1 MQKVN
6 LKKHGALLCAF
17 LAVAAA
23 AVLRQIGFCV
33 NEQLDQFFT
42 ILRAVIYIGLFVAWG
57 ISVRSRIIQ
66 PQVRRYLTA
75 VSALMIFWMTVR
87 SIRYSLE
94 EALWVMRHLWYL
106 YYLPMLFIPLLAV
119 FIALSLGKPESFH
132 LPKWT
137 VLLYIPTAALLLLVL
152 TNDLHQLVFVF
163 PADAVVWRD
172 DYHYAIGY
180 FLAVCWMILC
190 TVTALV
196 TMLIKCR
203 IPHGRKA
210 LMLPFV
216 PTAIALLYGVLYV
229 LRVLGVFRLMWLRI
243 IAGDMT
249 VVFCLLITAT
259 LESCIQC
266 GLIQSNTHY
275 NDLLLSCTLR
285 VQLTDPEYQLLL
297 SSRSAEPI
305 PLQTMRQ
312 TETGPVRL
320 DGGLRL
326 SGAPVR
332 GGHVLWTED
341 VSELLEVLEELQDV
355 KDSLEDN
362 NALLRAEYTLK
373 AREAH
378 IAEQDRLY
386 NIIQRETVPR
396 IKLLAELTD
405 ACETMGDEAQRK
417 QILGKM
423 AVIGAYL
430 KRRSNL
436 IFLADKTPLF
446 QEKELHLTFG
456 ESMDNLELCGITC
469 GLLSE
474 LEGPVEARQ
483 LMKMYDL
490 FEEIV
495 ERSIDTMSTITVWI
509 GPADGALR
517 MTVNTDSTAELSPLV
532 SDSVSALRD
541 EDGEWQ
547 LCMVLRAG
555 GALE

>member
-42 ILRAVIYIGLFVAWG
+42 ILRAAIYIGLFVAWG

-119 FIALSLGKPESFH
+119 FIALSLGKPESFR

-152 TNDLHQLVFVF
+152 TNDLHQLVFRF
-163 PADAVVWRD
+163 PEDAVVWMNEYR
-172 DYHYAIGY
+172 YGIVY
-180 FLAVCWMILC
+180 FPVVGWMVLC
-190 TVTALV
+190 ALTALV
-196 TMLIKCR
+196 IMLVKCR
-203 IPHGRKA
+203 VPNSRKV
-210 LMLPFV
+210 LVLPFV
-216 PTAIALLYGVLYV
+216 PVVLSVIYGALYIFQLP
-229 LRVLGVFRLMWLRI
+229 WLRL
-243 IAGDMT
+243 IAGDVT
-249 VVFCLLITAT
+249 VVFCLLIAAT

-266 GLIQSNTHY
+266 GLIQTNTHY

-285 VQLTDPEYQLLL
+285 VQLTDPEYQRLL

-305 PLQTMRQ
+305 PLQIMRQ

-386 NIIQRETVPR
+386 NIIQRETAPR

-405 ACETMGDEAQRK
+405 AFETMGDEAQRK

-517 MTVNTDSTAELSPLV
+517 ITINTDSAADLSPLG

-555 GALE
+555 GELE

>member
-42 ILRAVIYIGLFVAWG
+42 ILRAAIYIGLFVAWG

-119 FIALSLGKPESFH
+119 FIALSLGKPESFR

-152 TNDLHQLVFVF
+152 TNDLHQLVFRF
-163 PADAVVWRD
+163 PEDAVVWMNEYR
-172 DYHYAIGY
+172 YGIVY
-180 FLAVCWMILC
+180 FPVVGWMVLC
-190 TVTALV
+190 ALTALV
-196 TMLIKCR
+196 IMLVKCR
-203 IPHGRKA
+203 VPNSRKV
-210 LMLPFV
+210 LVLPFV
-216 PTAIALLYGVLYV
+216 PVVLSVIYGALYIFQLP
-229 LRVLGVFRLMWLRI
+229 WLRL
-243 IAGDMT
+243 IAGDVT
-249 VVFCLLITAT
+249 VVFCLLIAAT

-285 VQLTDPEYQLLL
+285 VQLTDPEYQRLL

-305 PLQTMRQ
+305 PLQIMRQ

-386 NIIQRETVPR
+386 NIIQRETAPR

-405 ACETMGDEAQRK
+405 AFETMGDEAQRK

-495 ERSIDTMSTITVWI
+495 ERSIDTMTTITVWI

-517 MTVNTDSTAELSPLV
+517 ITINTDSAADLSPLG

-555 GALE
+555 GESE

>member
-42 ILRAVIYIGLFVAWG
+42 ILRAAIYIGLFVAWG

-119 FIALSLGKPESFH
+119 FIALSLGKPESFR

-152 TNDLHQLVFVF
+152 TNDLHQLVFRF
-163 PADAVVWRD
+163 PEDAVVWMNEYR
-172 DYHYAIGY
+172 YGIVY
-180 FLAVCWMILC
+180 FPVVGWMVLC
-190 TVTALV
+190 ALTALV
-196 TMLIKCR
+196 IMLVKCR
-203 IPHGRKA
+203 VPNSRKV
-210 LMLPFV
+210 LVLPFV
-216 PTAIALLYGVLYV
+216 PVVLSVIYGALYIFQLP
-229 LRVLGVFRLMWLRI
+229 WLRL
-243 IAGDMT
+243 IAGDVT
-249 VVFCLLITAT
+249 VVFCLLIAAT

-285 VQLTDPEYQLLL
+285 VQLTDPEYQRLL

-305 PLQTMRQ
+305 PLQIMRQ

-386 NIIQRETVPR
+386 NIIQRETAPR

-405 ACETMGDEAQRK
+405 AFETMGDEAQRK

-474 LEGPVEARQ
+474 LE
-483 LMKMYDL
+483 
-490 FEEIV
+490 EIGRASCR
-495 ERSIDTMSTITVWI
+495 ERV
-509 GPADGALR
+509 
-517 MTVNTDSTAELSPLV
+517 
-532 SDSVSALRD
+532 
-541 EDGEWQ
+541 
-547 LCMVLRAG
+547 
-555 GALE
+555 

>member
-42 ILRAVIYIGLFVAWG
+42 ILRAAIYIGLFVAWG

-119 FIALSLGKPESFH
+119 FIALSLGKPESFR

-152 TNDLHQLVFVF
+152 TNDLHQLVFRF
-163 PADAVVWRD
+163 PEDAVVWMNEYRYD
-172 DYHYAIGY
+172 IVY
-180 FLAVCWMILC
+180 FPVVGWMVLC
-190 TVTALV
+190 ALTALV
-196 TMLIKCR
+196 IMLVKCR
-203 IPHGRKA
+203 VPNSRKV
-210 LMLPFV
+210 LVLPFV
-216 PTAIALLYGVLYV
+216 PVVLSVIYGALYIFQLP
-229 LRVLGVFRLMWLRI
+229 WLRL
-243 IAGDMT
+243 IAGDVT
-249 VVFCLLITAT
+249 VVFCLLIAAT

-285 VQLTDPEYQLLL
+285 VQLTDPEYQRLL

-305 PLQTMRQ
+305 PLQIMRQ

-474 LEGPVEARQ
+474 LEGLVEARQ

-495 ERSIDTMSTITVWI
+495 ERSIDTMTTITVWI

-517 MTVNTDSTAELSPLV
+517 ITINTDSAADLSPLG

-555 GALE
+555 GELE

>member
-42 ILRAVIYIGLFVAWG
+42 ILRAAIYIGLFVAWG

-119 FIALSLGKPESFH
+119 FIARSLGKPESFR

-152 TNDLHQLVFVF
+152 TNDLHQLVFRF
-163 PADAVVWRD
+163 PEDAVVWMNEYR
-172 DYHYAIGY
+172 YGIVY
-180 FLAVCWMILC
+180 FPVVGWMVLC
-190 TVTALV
+190 ALTALV
-196 TMLIKCR
+196 IMLVKCR
-203 IPHGRKA
+203 VPNSRKV
-210 LMLPFV
+210 LVLPFV
-216 PTAIALLYGVLYV
+216 PVVLSVIYGALYIFQLP
-229 LRVLGVFRLMWLRI
+229 WLRL
-243 IAGDMT
+243 IAGDVT
-249 VVFCLLITAT
+249 VVFCLLIAAT

-285 VQLTDPEYQLLL
+285 VQLTDPEYQRLL

-305 PLQTMRQ
+305 PLQIMRQ

-386 NIIQRETVPR
+386 NIIQRETAPR

-405 ACETMGDEAQRK
+405 AFETMGDEAQRK

-495 ERSIDTMSTITVWI
+495 ERSIDTMTTITVWI

-517 MTVNTDSTAELSPLV
+517 ITINTDSAADLSPLG

>member
-1 MQKVN
+1 MQKLN
-6 LKKHGALLCAF
+6 LKKHRAF
-17 LAVAAA
+17 FCVAFAVTAA
-23 AVLRQIGFCV
+23 AVLRQIGFQV
-33 NEQLDQFFT
+33 EAPFNWLFSFF
-42 ILRAVIYIGLFVAWG
+42 RSVIYIMLFAAWG
-57 ISVRSRIIQ
+57 ISVCRRIIQ

-75 VSALMIFWMTVR
+75 ISALMVFWVTAR
-87 SIRYSLE
+87 TLRHLFAE
-94 EALWVMRHLWYL
+94 TPWTLRHLWYL
-106 YYLPMLFIPLLAV
+106 YYLPMLFIPLLALFV
-119 FIALSLGKPESFH
+119 ALSLGKPDNFR

-137 VLLYIPTAALLLLVL
+137 ALLYIPTAALLLLVL
-152 TNDLHQLVFVF
+152 TNDLHQLVFRF
-163 PADAVVWRD
+163 PEDAVVWMNEYR
-172 DYHYAIGY
+172 YGIVY
-180 FLAVCWMILC
+180 FPVVGWMVLC
-190 TVTALV
+190 ALTALV
-196 TMLIKCR
+196 IMLVKCR
-203 IPHGRKA
+203 VPNSRKV
-210 LMLPFV
+210 LVLPFV
-216 PTAIALLYGVLYV
+216 PVVLSVIYGALYIFQLP
-229 LRVLGVFRLMWLRI
+229 WLRL
-243 IAGDMT
+243 IAGDVT
-249 VVFCLLITAT
+249 VVFCLLIAAT

-285 VQLTDPEYQLLL
+285 VQLTDPEYQRLL

-305 PLQTMRQ
+305 PLQIMRQ

-386 NIIQRETVPR
+386 NIIQRETAPR

-405 ACETMGDEAQRK
+405 AFETMGDEAQRK

-495 ERSIDTMSTITVWI
+495 ERSIDTMTTITVWI

-517 MTVNTDSTAELSPLV
+517 ITINTDSAADLSPLG

>member
-42 ILRAVIYIGLFVAWG
+42 ILRAAIYIGLFVAWG

-119 FIALSLGKPESFH
+119 FIALSLGKPESFR

-152 TNDLHQLVFVF
+152 TNDLHQLVFRF
-163 PADAVVWRD
+163 PEDAVVWMNEYR
-172 DYHYAIGY
+172 YGIVY
-180 FLAVCWMILC
+180 FPVVGWMVLC
-190 TVTALV
+190 ALTALV
-196 TMLIKCR
+196 IMLVKCR
-203 IPHGRKA
+203 VPNSRKV
-210 LMLPFV
+210 LVLPFV
-216 PTAIALLYGVLYV
+216 PVVLSVIYGALYIFQLP
-229 LRVLGVFRLMWLRI
+229 WLRL
-243 IAGDMT
+243 IAGDVT
-249 VVFCLLITAT
+249 VVFCLLIAAT

-285 VQLTDPEYQLLL
+285 VQLTDPEYQRLL

-305 PLQTMRQ
+305 PLQIMRQ

-386 NIIQRETVPR
+386 NIIQRETAPR

-405 ACETMGDEAQRK
+405 AFETMGDEAQRK

-430 KRRSNL
+430 NRRSNL

-495 ERSIDTMSTITVWI
+495 ERSIDTMTTITVWI

-517 MTVNTDSTAELSPLV
+517 ITINTDSAADLSPLG

-555 GALE
+555 GELE

>member
-1 MQKVN
+1 MQKLN
-6 LKKHGALLCAF
+6 LKKHRAF
-17 LAVAAA
+17 FCVAFAATAA
-23 AVLRQIGFCV
+23 AVLRQIGFQV
-33 NEQLDQFFT
+33 EAPFNWLFSFF
-42 ILRAVIYIGLFVAWG
+42 RSVIYIMLFAAWG
-57 ISVRSRIIQ
+57 ISVCRRIIQ

-75 VSALMIFWMTVR
+75 ISALMVFWVTAR
-87 SIRYSLE
+87 TLRHLFAE
-94 EALWVMRHLWYL
+94 TPWALRHLWYL
-106 YYLPMLFIPLLAV
+106 YYLPMLFIPLLALFV
-119 FIALSLGKPESFH
+119 ALSLGKPDNFR

-137 VLLYIPTAALLLLVL
+137 ALLYIPTAALLLLVL
-152 TNDLHQLVFVF
+152 TNDLHQLVFRF
-163 PADAVVWRD
+163 PEDAVVWMNEYR
-172 DYHYAIGY
+172 YGIVY
-180 FLAVCWMILC
+180 FPVVGWMVLC
-190 TVTALV
+190 ALTALV
-196 TMLIKCR
+196 IMLVKCR
-203 IPHGRKA
+203 VPNSRKV
-210 LMLPFV
+210 LVLPFV
-216 PTAIALLYGVLYV
+216 PVVLSVIYGALYIFQLP
-229 LRVLGVFRLMWLRI
+229 WLRL
-243 IAGDMT
+243 IAGDVT
-249 VVFCLLITAT
+249 VVFCLLIAAT

-285 VQLTDPEYQLLL
+285 VQLTDPEYQRLL

-305 PLQTMRQ
+305 PLQIMRQ

-373 AREAH
+373 ACEAH

-386 NIIQRETVPR
+386 NIIQRETAPR

-405 ACETMGDEAQRK
+405 AFETMGDEAQRK

-517 MTVNTDSTAELSPLV
+517 ITVNTDSAADLSPLG

>member
-1 MQKVN
+1 MQRLN
-6 LKKHGALLCAF
+6 LKKYSIFLCVALAIT
-17 LAVAAA
+17 AA
-23 AVLRQIGFCV
+23 AVLRQIGFQV
-33 NEQLDQFFT
+33 EAPFNWLFSFF
-42 ILRAVIYIGLFVAWG
+42 RSVIYIMLFAAWG
-57 ISVRSRIIQ
+57 ISVCRRIIQ
-66 PQVRRYLTA
+66 PQVRRYLNA
-75 VSALMIFWMTVR
+75 ISALMVFWVTAR
-87 SIRYSLE
+87 TLRHLFAE
-94 EALWVMRHLWYL
+94 TPWALRHLWYL
-106 YYLPMLFIPLLAV
+106 YYLPMLFIPLLALFV
-119 FIALSLGKPESFH
+119 ALSLGKPDNFR

-137 VLLYIPTAALLLLVL
+137 ALLYIPTAALLLLVL
-152 TNDLHQLVFVF
+152 TNDLHQLVFRF
-163 PADAVVWRD
+163 PEDAVVWMNEYR
-172 DYHYAIGY
+172 YGIVY
-180 FLAVCWMILC
+180 FPVVGWMVLC
-190 TVTALV
+190 ALTALV
-196 TMLIKCR
+196 IMLVKCR
-203 IPHGRKA
+203 VPNSRKV
-210 LMLPFV
+210 LVLPFV
-216 PTAIALLYGVLYV
+216 PVVLSVIYGALYIFQLP
-229 LRVLGVFRLMWLRI
+229 WLRL
-243 IAGDMT
+243 IAGDVT
-249 VVFCLLITAT
+249 VVFCLLIAAT

-285 VQLTDPEYQLLL
+285 VQLTDPEYQLLI

-305 PLQTMRQ
+305 PLQIMRQ

-386 NIIQRETVPR
+386 NIIQRETAPR

-405 ACETMGDEAQRK
+405 AFETMGDEAQRK

-474 LEGPVEARQ
+474 LERPVEARQ

-517 MTVNTDSTAELSPLV
+517 ITVNTDSAADLSPLV

-555 GALE
+555 GESE

>member
-42 ILRAVIYIGLFVAWG
+42 ILRAAIYIGLFVAWG

-66 PQVRRYLTA
+66 PQVHRYLTA

-119 FIALSLGKPESFH
+119 FIALSLGKPESFR

-152 TNDLHQLVFVF
+152 TNDLHQLVFRF
-163 PADAVVWRD
+163 PEDAVVWMNEYR
-172 DYHYAIGY
+172 YGIVY
-180 FLAVCWMILC
+180 FPVVGWMVLC
-190 TVTALV
+190 ALTALV
-196 TMLIKCR
+196 IMLVKCR
-203 IPHGRKA
+203 VPNSRKV
-210 LMLPFV
+210 LVLPFV
-216 PTAIALLYGVLYV
+216 PVVLSVIYGALYIFQLP
-229 LRVLGVFRLMWLRI
+229 WLRL
-243 IAGDMT
+243 IAGDVT
-249 VVFCLLITAT
+249 VVFCLLIAAT

-285 VQLTDPEYQLLL
+285 VQLTDPEYQRLL

-305 PLQTMRQ
+305 PLQIMRQ

-373 AREAH
+373 VREAH

-386 NIIQRETVPR
+386 NIIQRETAPR

-405 ACETMGDEAQRK
+405 AFETMGDEAQRK

-490 FEEIV
+490 FEGIV

-517 MTVNTDSTAELSPLV
+517 ITINTDSAADLSPLG

-555 GALE
+555 GELE

>member
-1 MQKVN
+1 MQKLN
-6 LKKHGALLCAF
+6 LKKHRAF
-17 LAVAAA
+17 FCVAFAVTAA
-23 AVLRQIGFCV
+23 AVLRQIGFQV
-33 NEQLDQFFT
+33 EAPFNWLFSFF
-42 ILRAVIYIGLFVAWG
+42 RSAIYIMLFAAWG
-57 ISVRSRIIQ
+57 ISVCRRIIQ

-75 VSALMIFWMTVR
+75 ISALMVFWVTAR
-87 SIRYSLE
+87 TLRHLFAE
-94 EALWVMRHLWYL
+94 TPWALRHLWYL
-106 YYLPMLFIPLLAV
+106 YYLPMLFIPLLALFV
-119 FIALSLGKPESFH
+119 ALSLGKPDNFR

-137 VLLYIPTAALLLLVL
+137 ALLYIPTAALLLLVL
-152 TNDLHQLVFVF
+152 TNDLHQLVFRF
-163 PADAVVWRD
+163 PEDAVVWMNEYR
-172 DYHYAIGY
+172 YGIVY
-180 FLAVCWMILC
+180 FPVVGWMVLC
-190 TVTALV
+190 ALTALV
-196 TMLIKCR
+196 IMLVKCR
-203 IPHGRKA
+203 VPNSRKV
-210 LMLPFV
+210 LVLPFV
-216 PTAIALLYGVLYV
+216 PVVLSVIYGALYIFQLP
-229 LRVLGVFRLMWLRI
+229 WLRL
-243 IAGDMT
+243 IAGDVT
-249 VVFCLLITAT
+249 VVFCLLIAAT

-285 VQLTDPEYQLLL
+285 VQLTDPEYQRLL

-305 PLQTMRQ
+305 PLQIMRQ

-386 NIIQRETVPR
+386 NIIQRETAPR

-405 ACETMGDEAQRK
+405 AFETMGDEAQRK

-474 LEGPVEARQ
+474 LEGLVEARQ

-495 ERSIDTMSTITVWI
+495 ERSIDTMTTITVWI

-517 MTVNTDSTAELSPLV
+517 ITINTDSAADLSPLG

>member
-42 ILRAVIYIGLFVAWG
+42 ILRAAIYIGLFVAWG

-119 FIALSLGKPESFH
+119 FIALSLGKPESFR

-152 TNDLHQLVFVF
+152 TNDLHQLVFRF
-163 PADAVVWRD
+163 PEDAVVWMNEYR
-172 DYHYAIGY
+172 YGIVY
-180 FLAVCWMILC
+180 FPVVGWMVLC
-190 TVTALV
+190 ALTALV
-196 TMLIKCR
+196 IMLVKCR
-203 IPHGRKA
+203 VPNSRKV
-210 LMLPFV
+210 LVLPFV
-216 PTAIALLYGVLYV
+216 PVVLSVIYGALYIFQLP
-229 LRVLGVFRLMWLRI
+229 WLRL
-243 IAGDMT
+243 IAGDVT
-249 VVFCLLITAT
+249 VVFCLLIAAT

-285 VQLTDPEYQLLL
+285 VQLTDPEYQRLL

-305 PLQTMRQ
+305 PLQIMRQ

-386 NIIQRETVPR
+386 NIIQRETAPR

-405 ACETMGDEAQRK
+405 AFETMGDEAQRK

-495 ERSIDTMSTITVWI
+495 ECSIDTMTTITVWI

-517 MTVNTDSTAELSPLV
+517 ITINTDSAADLSPLG

-555 GALE
+555 GELE

>member
-42 ILRAVIYIGLFVAWG
+42 ILRAAIYIGLFVAWG

-119 FIALSLGKPESFH
+119 FIALSLGKPESFR

-152 TNDLHQLVFVF
+152 TNDLHQLVFRF
-163 PADAVVWRD
+163 PEDAVVWMNEYR
-172 DYHYAIGY
+172 YGIVY
-180 FLAVCWMILC
+180 FPVVGWMVLC
-190 TVTALV
+190 ALTALV
-196 TMLIKCR
+196 IMLVKCR
-203 IPHGRKA
+203 VPNSRKV
-210 LMLPFV
+210 LVLPFV
-216 PTAIALLYGVLYV
+216 PVVLSVIYGALYIFQLP
-229 LRVLGVFRLMWLRI
+229 WLRL
-243 IAGDMT
+243 IAGDVT

-285 VQLTDPEYQLLL
+285 VQLTDPEYQRLL

-305 PLQTMRQ
+305 PLQIMRQ

-386 NIIQRETVPR
+386 NIIQRETAPR

-405 ACETMGDEAQRK
+405 AFETMGDEAQRK

-517 MTVNTDSTAELSPLV
+517 ITINTDSAADLSPLG

-555 GALE
+555 GELE

>member
-42 ILRAVIYIGLFVAWG
+42 ILRAAIYIGLFVAWG

-119 FIALSLGKPESFH
+119 FIALSLGKPESFR

-152 TNDLHQLVFVF
+152 TNDLHQLVFRF
-163 PADAVVWRD
+163 PEDAVVWMDEYR
-172 DYHYAIGY
+172 YGIVY
-180 FLAVCWMILC
+180 FPVVGWMVLC
-190 TVTALV
+190 ALTALV
-196 TMLIKCR
+196 IMLVKCR
-203 IPHGRKA
+203 VPNSRKV
-210 LMLPFV
+210 LVLPFV
-216 PTAIALLYGVLYV
+216 PVVLSVIYGALYIFQLP
-229 LRVLGVFRLMWLRI
+229 WLRL
-243 IAGDMT
+243 IAGDVT
-249 VVFCLLITAT
+249 VVFCLLIAAT

-266 GLIQSNTHY
+266 GLIQSNAHY

-285 VQLTDPEYQLLL
+285 VQLTDPEYQRLL

-305 PLQTMRQ
+305 PLQIMRQ

-386 NIIQRETVPR
+386 NIIQRETAPR

-405 ACETMGDEAQRK
+405 AFETMGDEAQRK

-517 MTVNTDSTAELSPLV
+517 ITINTDSAADLSPLG

-555 GALE
+555 GELE

>member
-23 AVLRQIGFCV
+23 AVLRQNGFCVV
-33 NEQLDQFFT
+33 NEQLDQFFA
-42 ILRAVIYIGLFVAWG
+42 ILRAAISIGLFVAWG

-119 FIALSLGKPESFH
+119 FIALSLGKPESFR

-152 TNDLHQLVFVF
+152 TNDLHQLVFRF
-163 PADAVVWRD
+163 PEDAVVWMNEYRYD
-172 DYHYAIGY
+172 IVY
-180 FLAVCWMILC
+180 FPVVGWMVLC
-190 TVTALV
+190 ALTALV
-196 TMLIKCR
+196 IMLVKCR
-203 IPHGRKA
+203 VPNSRKV
-210 LMLPFV
+210 LVLPFV
-216 PTAIALLYGVLYV
+216 PVVLSVIYGALYIFQLP
-229 LRVLGVFRLMWLRI
+229 WLRL
-243 IAGDMT
+243 IAGDVT
-249 VVFCLLITAT
+249 VVFCLLIAAT

-285 VQLTDPEYQLLL
+285 VQLTDPEYQRLL

-305 PLQTMRQ
+305 PLQIMRQ

-386 NIIQRETVPR
+386 NIIQRETAPR

-405 ACETMGDEAQRK
+405 AFETMGDEAQRK

-517 MTVNTDSTAELSPLV
+517 ITINTDSAADLSPLG

>member
-42 ILRAVIYIGLFVAWG
+42 ILRAAIYIGLFVAWG

-119 FIALSLGKPESFH
+119 FIALSLGKPESFR

-152 TNDLHQLVFVF
+152 TNDLHQLVFRF
-163 PADAVVWRD
+163 PEDAVVWMNEYR
-172 DYHYAIGY
+172 YGIVY
-180 FLAVCWMILC
+180 FPVVGWMVLC
-190 TVTALV
+190 ALTALV
-196 TMLIKCR
+196 IMLVKCR
-203 IPHGRKA
+203 VPNSRKV
-210 LMLPFV
+210 LVLPFV
-216 PTAIALLYGVLYV
+216 PVVLSVIYGALYIFQLP
-229 LRVLGVFRLMWLRI
+229 WLRL
-243 IAGDMT
+243 IAGDVT
-249 VVFCLLITAT
+249 VVFCLLIAAT

-285 VQLTDPEYQLLL
+285 VQLTDPEYQRLL

-305 PLQTMRQ
+305 PLQIMRQ

-386 NIIQRETVPR
+386 NIIQRQTAPR

-405 ACETMGDEAQRK
+405 AFETMGDEAQRK

-495 ERSIDTMSTITVWI
+495 ERSIDTMTTITVWI

-517 MTVNTDSTAELSPLV
+517 ITINTDSAADLSPLG

-555 GALE
+555 GELE

>member
-42 ILRAVIYIGLFVAWG
+42 ILRAAIYIGLFVAWG

-119 FIALSLGKPESFH
+119 FIALSLGKPESFR

-152 TNDLHQLVFVF
+152 TNDLHQLVFRF
-163 PADAVVWRD
+163 PEDAVVWMNEYR
-172 DYHYAIGY
+172 YGIVY
-180 FLAVCWMILC
+180 FPVVGWMVLC
-190 TVTALV
+190 ALTALV
-196 TMLIKCR
+196 IMLVKCR
-203 IPHGRKA
+203 VPNSRKV
-210 LMLPFV
+210 LVLPFV
-216 PTAIALLYGVLYV
+216 PVVLSVIYGALYIFQLP
-229 LRVLGVFRLMWLRI
+229 WLRL
-243 IAGDMT
+243 IAGDVT
-249 VVFCLLITAT
+249 VVFCLLIAAT

-285 VQLTDPEYQLLL
+285 VQLTDPEYQRLL

-305 PLQTMRQ
+305 PLQIMRQ

-386 NIIQRETVPR
+386 NIIQRETAPR

-405 ACETMGDEAQRK
+405 AFETMGDEAQRK

-474 LEGPVEARQ
+474 LERPVEARQ

-517 MTVNTDSTAELSPLV
+517 ITINTDSAADLSPLG

-547 LCMVLRAG
+547 LCMVLRAAG
-555 GALE
+555 ELE

>member
-42 ILRAVIYIGLFVAWG
+42 ILRAAIYIGLFVAWG

-119 FIALSLGKPESFH
+119 FIALSLGKPESFR

-152 TNDLHQLVFVF
+152 TNDLHQLVFRF
-163 PADAVVWRD
+163 PEDAVVWMNEYR
-172 DYHYAIGY
+172 YGIVY
-180 FLAVCWMILC
+180 FPVVGWMVLC
-190 TVTALV
+190 ALTALV
-196 TMLIKCR
+196 IMLVKCR
-203 IPHGRKA
+203 VPNSRKV
-210 LMLPFV
+210 LVLPFV
-216 PTAIALLYGVLYV
+216 PVVLSVIYGALYIFQLP
-229 LRVLGVFRLMWLRI
+229 WLRL
-243 IAGDMT
+243 IAGDVT
-249 VVFCLLITAT
+249 VVFCLLIAAT

-305 PLQTMRQ
+305 PLQIMRQ

-474 LEGPVEARQ
+474 LERPVEARQ

-495 ERSIDTMSTITVWI
+495 ERSIDTMTTITVWI

-517 MTVNTDSTAELSPLV
+517 ITINTDSAADLSPLG

-555 GALE
+555 GELE

>member
-1 MQKVN
+1 MQKLN
-6 LKKHGALLCAF
+6 LKKHRAF
-17 LAVAAA
+17 FCVAFAVTAA
-23 AVLRQIGFCV
+23 AVLRQIGFQV
-33 NEQLDQFFT
+33 EAPFNWLFSFF
-42 ILRAVIYIGLFVAWG
+42 RSVIYIMLFAAWG
-57 ISVRSRIIQ
+57 ISVCRRIIQ
-66 PQVRRYLTA
+66 PQVRRYLNA
-75 VSALMIFWMTVR
+75 ISALMVFWVTAR
-87 SIRYSLE
+87 TLRHLFAE
-94 EALWVMRHLWYL
+94 TPWTLRHLWYL
-106 YYLPMLFIPLLAV
+106 YYLPILFIPLLALFV
-119 FIALSLGKPESFH
+119 ALSLGKPDNFR

-137 VLLYIPTAALLLLVL
+137 ALLYIPTAALLLLVL
-152 TNDLHQLVFVF
+152 TNDLHQLVFRF
-163 PADAVVWRD
+163 PEDAVVWMNEYR
-172 DYHYAIGY
+172 YGIVY
-180 FLAVCWMILC
+180 FPVVGWMVLC
-190 TVTALV
+190 ALTALV
-196 TMLIKCR
+196 IMLVKCR
-203 IPHGRKA
+203 VPNSRKV
-210 LMLPFV
+210 LVLPFV
-216 PTAIALLYGVLYV
+216 PVVLSVIYGALYIFQLP
-229 LRVLGVFRLMWLRI
+229 WLRL
-243 IAGDMT
+243 IAGDVT
-249 VVFCLLITAT
+249 VVFCLLIAAT

-285 VQLTDPEYQLLL
+285 VQLTDPEYQRLL

-305 PLQTMRQ
+305 PLQIMRQ

-386 NIIQRETVPR
+386 NIIQRETAPR

-405 ACETMGDEAQRK
+405 AFETMGDEAQRK

-495 ERSIDTMSTITVWI
+495 ERSIDTMTTITVWI

-517 MTVNTDSTAELSPLV
+517 ITINTDSAADLSPLG

-555 GALE
+555 GELE

>member
-42 ILRAVIYIGLFVAWG
+42 ILRAAIYIGLFVAWG

-66 PQVRRYLTA
+66 PQVRRYFTA

-119 FIALSLGKPESFH
+119 FIALSLGKPESFR

-152 TNDLHQLVFVF
+152 TNDLHQLVFRF
-163 PADAVVWRD
+163 PEDAVVWMNEYR
-172 DYHYAIGY
+172 YGIVY
-180 FLAVCWMILC
+180 FPVVGWMVLC
-190 TVTALV
+190 ALTALV
-196 TMLIKCR
+196 IMLVKCR
-203 IPHGRKA
+203 VPNSRKV
-210 LMLPFV
+210 LVLPFV
-216 PTAIALLYGVLYV
+216 PVVLSVIYGALYIFQLP
-229 LRVLGVFRLMWLRI
+229 WLRL
-243 IAGDMT
+243 IAGDVT
-249 VVFCLLITAT
+249 VVFCLLIAAT

-285 VQLTDPEYQLLL
+285 VQLTDPEYQRLL

-305 PLQTMRQ
+305 PLQIMRQ

-386 NIIQRETVPR
+386 NIIQRETAPR

-405 ACETMGDEAQRK
+405 AFETMGDEAQRK

-436 IFLADKTPLF
+436 IFLPDETPLF

-517 MTVNTDSTAELSPLV
+517 ITINTDSAADLSPLG
-532 SDSVSALRD
+532 SDSDSALRD

-555 GALE
+555 GELE

>member
-42 ILRAVIYIGLFVAWG
+42 ILRAAIYIGLFVAWG

-119 FIALSLGKPESFH
+119 FIALSLGKPESFR

-152 TNDLHQLVFVF
+152 TNDLHQLVFRF
-163 PADAVVWRD
+163 PEDAVVWMNEYR
-172 DYHYAIGY
+172 YGIVY
-180 FLAVCWMILC
+180 FPVVGWMVLC
-190 TVTALV
+190 ALTALV
-196 TMLIKCR
+196 IMLVKCR
-203 IPHGRKA
+203 VPNSRKV
-210 LMLPFV
+210 LVLPFV
-216 PTAIALLYGVLYV
+216 PVVLSVIYGALYIFQLP
-229 LRVLGVFRLMWLRI
+229 WLRL
-243 IAGDMT
+243 IAGDVT
-249 VVFCLLITAT
+249 VVFCLLIAAT

-285 VQLTDPEYQLLL
+285 VQLTDPEYQRLL

-305 PLQTMRQ
+305 PLQIMRQ

-495 ERSIDTMSTITVWI
+495 ERSIDTMTTITVWI

-517 MTVNTDSTAELSPLV
+517 ITINTDSAADLSPLG

-555 GALE
+555 GELE

>member
-1 MQKVN
+1 MQKLN
-6 LKKHGALLCAF
+6 LKKHRAF
-17 LAVAAA
+17 FCVAFAVTAA
-23 AVLRQIGFCV
+23 AVLRQIGFQV
-33 NEQLDQFFT
+33 EAPFNWLFSFF
-42 ILRAVIYIGLFVAWG
+42 RSVIYIMLFAAWG
-57 ISVRSRIIQ
+57 ISVCRRIIQ

-75 VSALMIFWMTVR
+75 ISALMVFWVTAR
-87 SIRYSLE
+87 TLRHLFAE
-94 EALWVMRHLWYL
+94 TPWALRHLWYL
-106 YYLPMLFIPLLAV
+106 YYLPMLFIPLLALFV
-119 FIALSLGKPESFH
+119 ALSLGKPDNFR

-137 VLLYIPTAALLLLVL
+137 ALLYIPTAALLLLVL
-152 TNDLHQLVFVF
+152 TNDLHQLVFRF
-163 PADAVVWRD
+163 PEDAVVWMNEYR
-172 DYHYAIGY
+172 YGIVY
-180 FLAVCWMILC
+180 FPVVGWMVLC
-190 TVTALV
+190 ALTALV
-196 TMLIKCR
+196 IMLVKCR
-203 IPHGRKA
+203 VPNSRKV
-210 LMLPFV
+210 LVLPFV
-216 PTAIALLYGVLYV
+216 PVVLSVIYGALYIFQLP
-229 LRVLGVFRLMWLRI
+229 WLRL
-243 IAGDMT
+243 IAGDVT
-249 VVFCLLITAT
+249 VVFCLLIAAT

-285 VQLTDPEYQLLL
+285 VQLTDPEYQRLL

-305 PLQTMRQ
+305 PLQIMRQ

-386 NIIQRETVPR
+386 NIIQRETAPR
-396 IKLLAELTD
+396 IRLLAELTD
-405 ACETMGDEAQRK
+405 AFETMGDEAQRK

-430 KRRSNL
+430 KRRSNQ
-436 IFLADKTPLF
+436 IFLADKMPLF

-456 ESMDNLELCGITC
+456 ESMDNLELCGVTC

-474 LEGPVEARQ
+474 LERPVEARQ

-495 ERSIDTMSTITVWI
+495 ERSIDTMTTITVWI

-517 MTVNTDSTAELSPLV
+517 ITINTDSAADLSPLG

>member
-42 ILRAVIYIGLFVAWG
+42 ILRAAIYIGLFVAWG

-119 FIALSLGKPESFH
+119 FIALSLGKPESFR

-152 TNDLHQLVFVF
+152 TNDLHQLVFRF
-163 PADAVVWRD
+163 PEDAVVWMNEYR
-172 DYHYAIGY
+172 YGIVY
-180 FLAVCWMILC
+180 FPVVGWMVLC
-190 TVTALV
+190 ALTALV
-196 TMLIKCR
+196 IMLVKCR
-203 IPHGRKA
+203 VPNSRKV
-210 LMLPFV
+210 LVLPFV
-216 PTAIALLYGVLYV
+216 PVVLSVIYGALYIFQLP
-229 LRVLGVFRLMWLRI
+229 WLRL
-243 IAGDMT
+243 IAGDVT
-249 VVFCLLITAT
+249 VVFCLLIAAT

-285 VQLTDPEYQLLL
+285 VQLTDPEYQRLL

-305 PLQTMRQ
+305 PLQIMRQ

-378 IAEQDRLY
+378 IAEQDRIY
-386 NIIQRETVPR
+386 NIIQRETAPR

-405 ACETMGDEAQRK
+405 AFETMGDEAQRK

-495 ERSIDTMSTITVWI
+495 ERSIDTMTTITVWI

-517 MTVNTDSTAELSPLV
+517 ITINTDSAADLSPLG

-547 LCMVLRAG
+547 FCMVLRAG
-555 GALE
+555 GVLE

>member
-1 MQKVN
+1 MQKLN
-6 LKKHGALLCAF
+6 LKKHRAF
-17 LAVAAA
+17 FCVAFAVTAA
-23 AVLRQIGFCV
+23 AVLRQIGFQV
-33 NEQLDQFFT
+33 EAPFNWLFSFF
-42 ILRAVIYIGLFVAWG
+42 RSVIYIMLFAAWG
-57 ISVRSRIIQ
+57 ISVCRRIIQ
-66 PQVRRYLTA
+66 PQVRRYLNA
-75 VSALMIFWMTVR
+75 ISALMVFWVTAR
-87 SIRYSLE
+87 TLRHLFAE
-94 EALWVMRHLWYL
+94 TPWALRHLWYL
-106 YYLPMLFIPLLAV
+106 YYLPMLFIPLLALFV
-119 FIALSLGKPESFH
+119 ALSLGKPDNFR

-137 VLLYIPTAALLLLVL
+137 ALLYIPTAALLLLVL
-152 TNDLHQLVFVF
+152 TNDLHQLVFRF
-163 PADAVVWRD
+163 PEDAVVWMNEYR
-172 DYHYAIGY
+172 YGIVY
-180 FLAVCWMILC
+180 FPVVGWMVLC
-190 TVTALV
+190 ALTALV
-196 TMLIKCR
+196 IMLVKCR
-203 IPHGRKA
+203 VPNSRKV
-210 LMLPFV
+210 LVLPFV
-216 PTAIALLYGVLYV
+216 PVVLSVIYGALYIFQLP
-229 LRVLGVFRLMWLRI
+229 WLRL
-243 IAGDMT
+243 IAGDVT
-249 VVFCLLITAT
+249 VVFCLLIAAT

-285 VQLTDPEYQLLL
+285 VQLTDPEYQRLL

-305 PLQTMRQ
+305 PLQIMRQ

-341 VSELLEVLEELQDV
+341 VSELLEVLEEVQDV

-386 NIIQRETVPR
+386 NIIQRETAPR

-405 ACETMGDEAQRK
+405 AFETMGDEAQRK

-517 MTVNTDSTAELSPLV
+517 ITVNTDSAADLSPLV

-555 GALE
+555 GELK

>member
-42 ILRAVIYIGLFVAWG
+42 ILRAAIYIGLFVAWG

-119 FIALSLGKPESFH
+119 FIALSLGKPESFR

-152 TNDLHQLVFVF
+152 TNDLHQLVFRF
-163 PADAVVWRD
+163 PEDAVVWMNEYR
-172 DYHYAIGY
+172 YGIVY
-180 FLAVCWMILC
+180 FPVVGWMVLC
-190 TVTALV
+190 ALTALV
-196 TMLIKCR
+196 IMLVKCR
-203 IPHGRKA
+203 VPNSRKV
-210 LMLPFV
+210 LVLPFV
-216 PTAIALLYGVLYV
+216 PVVLSVIYGALYIFQLP
-229 LRVLGVFRLMWLRI
+229 WLRL
-243 IAGDMT
+243 IAGDVT
-249 VVFCLLITAT
+249 VVFCLLIAAT

-266 GLIQSNTHY
+266 CLIQSNTHY
-275 NDLLLSCTLR
+275 RELFDAST
-285 VQLTDPEYQLLL
+285 VGAQITDPEYHVVL
-297 SSRSAEPI
+297 SSRAAQEVNI
-305 PLQTMRQ
+305 ETLRQ
-312 TETGPVRL
+312 TQQAPVML
-320 DGGLRL
+320 EGGIRL

-378 IAEQDRLY
+378 IAEQDRIY
-386 NIIQRETVPR
+386 NIIQRETAPR

-405 ACETMGDEAQRK
+405 AFETMGDEAQRK

-517 MTVNTDSTAELSPLV
+517 ITINTDSAADLSPLG

>member
-1 MQKVN
+1 MQKLN
-6 LKKHGALLCAF
+6 LKKHRAF
-17 LAVAAA
+17 FCVAFAVTAA
-23 AVLRQIGFCV
+23 AVLRQIGFQV
-33 NEQLDQFFT
+33 EAPFNWLFSFF
-42 ILRAVIYIGLFVAWG
+42 RSVIYIMLFAAWG
-57 ISVRSRIIQ
+57 ISVCRRIIQ

-75 VSALMIFWMTVR
+75 ISALMVFWVTAR
-87 SIRYSLE
+87 TLRHLFAE
-94 EALWVMRHLWYL
+94 TPWALRHLWYL
-106 YYLPMLFIPLLAV
+106 YYLPMLFIPLLALFV
-119 FIALSLGKPESFH
+119 ALSLGKPDNFR

-137 VLLYIPTAALLLLVL
+137 ALLYIPTAALLLLVL
-152 TNDLHQLVFVF
+152 TNDLHQLVFRF
-163 PADAVVWRD
+163 PEDAVVWMNEYR
-172 DYHYAIGY
+172 YGIVY
-180 FLAVCWMILC
+180 FPVVGWMVLC
-190 TVTALV
+190 ALTALV
-196 TMLIKCR
+196 IMLVKCR
-203 IPHGRKA
+203 VPNSRKV
-210 LMLPFV
+210 LVLPFV
-216 PTAIALLYGVLYV
+216 PVVLSVIYGALYIFQLP
-229 LRVLGVFRLMWLRI
+229 WLRL
-243 IAGDMT
+243 IAGDVT
-249 VVFCLLITAT
+249 VVFCLLIAAT

-285 VQLTDPEYQLLL
+285 VQLTDPEYQRLL

-305 PLQTMRQ
+305 PLQIMRQ

-386 NIIQRETVPR
+386 NIIQRETAPR

-405 ACETMGDEAQRK
+405 AFETMGDEAQRK

-474 LEGPVEARQ
+474 LEGLVEARQ

-495 ERSIDTMSTITVWI
+495 ERSIDTMTTITVWI

-517 MTVNTDSTAELSPLV
+517 ITINTDSAADLSPLG

-555 GALE
+555 GELE